1 MNGPLR
7 RRPSR
12 WIGAGVITALAVGVG
27 VALWSTR
34 PPARRLPA
42 PEAIAPGEDPVTRSL
57 GTLPPDSAAIKTRWL
72 DDVTGVFYDDLDPAR
87 RETFVRF
94 ANARFCGCGCG
105 YTLAGCKASDM
116 ECADSGAAL
125 EALLDSLRSG
135 RSPSLDGIRA
145 RPAGD

>member
-1 MNGPLR
+1 MLGRPGR
-7 RRPSR
+7 KPSR

-34 PPARRLPA
+34 PPSARVPD
-42 PEAIAPGEDPVTRSL
+42 PGAIAAGEDPVARSL
-57 GTLPPDSAAIKTRWL
+57 ETLPPDSTAIKTRWL

-94 ANARFCGCGCG
+94 ANARFCDCGCG

-116 ECADSGAAL
+116 ECGNSGLAL

-135 RSPSLDGIRA
+135 RSPSLDGIRE
-145 RPAGD
+145 RPDGD